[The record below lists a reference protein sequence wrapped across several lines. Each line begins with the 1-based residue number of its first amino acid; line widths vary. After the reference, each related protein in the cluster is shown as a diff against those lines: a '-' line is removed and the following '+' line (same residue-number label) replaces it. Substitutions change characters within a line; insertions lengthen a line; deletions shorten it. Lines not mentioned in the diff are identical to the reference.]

1 MTLSTPLPFPGF
13 PGCSMGNEPTC
24 NTRDIGDPGPIPGS
38 GRSPREGHGDSLQYS
53 CLENPVDSG
62 NWRAT
67 VHRIAKTESIDQK
80 KKKIPLP
87 LSYRKRK
94 LYLQKLKFSKNH
106 MLSGILVLC

>member
-67 VHRIAKTESIDQK
+67 VHRIAKTESIEQK
-80 KKKIPLP
+80 KKKKSHYPYPIEREN
-87 LSYRKRK
+87 YI
-94 LYLQKLKFSKNH
+94 FKN
-106 MLSGILVLC
+106 